1 MCCTLKPE
9 RQHAHLQ
16 YFGTSLE
23 CCNIADAGRGLAT
36 MQIKPLPRRFPPENS
51 RSLWSR
57 FMLLA
62 QCRAPGKKSK
72 QVNEVGLVFCEAM
85 NQKDGLVL
93 CAPERVLNEL
103 QSYLR
108 QGAPTYF
115 RKLQSF
121 SRLVTEPVA
130 ILQKLRSAPPTELCR
145 ALFFG
150 EVPEGSESDV
160 DLYQRLD
167 CWVSANSHLPM
178 MFNQQQC
185 RALALEA
192 LTAAGPVVVQGPPG
206 QEKSC
211 CSPLDFV

>member
-1 MCCTLKPE
+1 
-9 RQHAHLQ
+9 
-16 YFGTSLE
+16 
-23 CCNIADAGRGLAT
+23 
-36 MQIKPLPRRFPPENS
+36 
-51 RSLWSR
+51 
-57 FMLLA
+57 
-62 QCRAPGKKSK
+62 
-72 QVNEVGLVFCEAM
+72 
-85 NQKDGLVL
+85 
-93 CAPERVLNEL
+93 
-103 QSYLR
+103 
-108 QGAPTYF
+108 
-115 RKLQSF
+115 
-121 SRLVTEPVA
+121 VTEPVA

-206 QEKSC
+206 TGKSHLIAHGLLQQIIQRGGRALVLCNSNSAVDTIAEKVLDVDGSFPTVAMSLPNRGASALGSRSKSAKK
-211 CSPLDFV
+211 CSRQAGSEATMPSMRSAAARNQSFSPRYTTQL